1 MQDLGHTQTAERAFV
16 HFRLKYAWKYM
27 EDVLIIYL
35 DRDVTHPLARLA
47 VLSVLLSVMI
57 LFPVDANAQGG
68 IVIASGSETGTYYR
82 IAVCLQ
88 FMLQEAPT
96 QTPAVS
102 IKITDGSIENL
113 QLLLAGKAELA
124 LIQSD
129 VLAGYV
135 TDQRNSGQPLSVLP
149 LLKLS
154 SEPIHI
160 VIGPSITP
168 GENEVMSIA
177 GHRVVIG
184 AAQSGTAFTA
194 RRIIEALSIEGTNLV
209 NAESDQTPVST
220 LLRKEASAAFFV
232 AEPPDSYVAMLLTQ
246 PGYALASF
254 NTSQLQRITSSSDY
268 YVPSSIERYTY
279 SKQPDFVRT
288 IAVDT
293 LLVARSSFDIGSAQ
307 RLVTMIIDDLDG
319 RHSRLLETNT
329 NVSLTNVLDLAFTGY
344 APQHPGAHQAFAQ
357 IGWTTWAVVYL
368 SWLIWGGILLLSFF
382 SCVISF
388 HYPFRK
394 RLVYW
399 VINLLP
405 AGSSR
410 QFFRVLMF
418 NNLLWRVIGV
428 LAALLLIWLMGAAGM
443 YYMERGSNVAFVD
456 FQSAGLSILLYLFSS
471 VEGRLPITDSGWLLF
486 FGMLVA
492 GMVVG
497 AYLTGEMAS
506 QLLKRTLGGIMTP
519 KGMADKSIVIIGWND
534 GVNHVITQL
543 KASFEEGFREH
554 PIVVIAKQEIKSSIR
569 QEYHS
574 KGVTILIGD
583 AMDRSFLQSLQVEKS
598 ESILLMSEGNE
609 TDPDAR
615 TALILLE
622 LTAYLGEQC
631 CAKPPIVAEVM
642 RPDRVDVIRLAGGSQ
657 VEIVTHHQYAYSLLA
672 QATMSHSVVS
682 VYDDLLSFGKD
693 SCEVYVLTSEDNDRE
708 GGIPSKLW
716 NENLVG
722 KTFYEAN
729 QVLQQ
734 QVDNGKAIALLGFH
748 QGDQT
753 LLAPGKDMKL
763 ADTDALYVLAWERP
777 CFRQS

>member
-1 MQDLGHTQTAERAFV
+1 M
-16 HFRLKYAWKYM
+16 
-27 EDVLIIYL
+27 IYL
-35 DRDVTHPLARLA
+35 DRKVARHLARLA
-47 VLSVLLSVMI
+47 ILSALFSVSI
-57 LFPVDANAQGG
+57 LFSVDTSAQEG
-68 IVIASGSETGTYYR
+68 VAIASGPETSTYYR
-82 IAVCLQ
+82 VAACLQ
-88 FMLQEAPT
+88 SMLQEADTQNPT
-96 QTPAVS
+96 VS
-102 IKITDGSIENL
+102 VKITEGSIENL
-113 QLLLAGKAELA
+113 QLLLDGNADLA

-129 VLAGYV
+129 VLSGYV
-135 TDQRNSGQPLSVLP
+135 TDQRNSGQSLSVLP
-149 LLKLS
+149 LLKIS
-154 SEPIHI
+154 SEPIHL
-160 VIGPSITP
+160 VIGPSVTP

-184 AAQSGTAFTA
+184 AAQSGTAYTA
-194 RRIIEALSIEGTNLV
+194 RRIIETLSIEGTNIV
-209 NAESDQTPVST
+209 NVESGQELVST
-220 LLRKEASAAFFV
+220 LLRKEASSAFFV
-232 AEPPDSYVAMLLTQ
+232 VEPPDSYVAMLLTQ

-254 NTSQLQRITSSSDY
+254 NTSQLQLITSSSDH

-279 SKQPDFVRT
+279 SKQSDFVRT
-288 IAVDT
+288 ISVDT
-293 LLVARSSFDIGSAQ
+293 LLVARSSFDIGAAQ
-307 RLVTMIIDDLDG
+307 RIVTKIIDDLNG
-319 RHSRLLETNT
+319 RHSRLLDTNT
-329 NVSLTNVLDLAFTGY
+329 NVSLANALDLTFTAY

-357 IGWTTWAVVYL
+357 IGWTTWAIVYL
-368 SWLIWGGILLLSFF
+368 SWFIWGGILLLSFA

-394 RLVYW
+394 RSVYW

-428 LAALLLIWLMGAAGM
+428 LAALLIIWLMGAAGM

-519 KGMADKSIVIIGWND
+519 NGMADKSIVIIGWNN
-534 GVNHVITQL
+534 GVSHVITQL
-543 KASFEEGFREH
+543 KASFEDGFREH
-554 PIVVIAKQEIKSSIR
+554 PIIVLAKQEIEPAIR
-569 QEYHS
+569 QDYHS

-583 AMDRSFLQSLQVEKS
+583 AMDRRFLQSLRIEKS
-598 ESILLMSEGNE
+598 ESILLMSEDNE

-631 CAKPPIVAEVM
+631 CSKPPIVAEVM
-642 RPDRVDVIRLAGGSQ
+642 RPERVDVIRLAGGNR

-672 QATMSHSVVS
+672 QATMSHSIVS
-682 VYDDLLSFGKD
+682 VYDDLLSFGKN
-693 SCEVYVLTSEDNDRE
+693 SCEVYVMTSQENDRN
-708 GGIPSKLW
+708 GGIPSKFW
-716 NENLVG
+716 KDSLVG
-722 KTFYEAN
+722 KNFYEAN

-734 QVDNGKAIALLGFH
+734 QIGDDNAVALLGFH
-748 QGDQT
+748 QGDKT
-753 LLAPGKDMKL
+753 FLAPGKDVKL
-763 ADTDALYVLAWERP
+763 ADSDALYVLAWERP